1 MCRPVLGF
9 AALVDGRGTVIDID
23 ASTDLWELLR
33 ISLAQTL
40 VIGSATTCVALLDIE
55 LKNIALKVAALRVV
69 SYLVL
74 LVVDG
79 GFRSSTTDT
88 HLRIG
93 FGALREVCKIGVAV
107 TSTSHAGGEVHVV
120 GVLEAGGASC
130 ARVTQR
136 WRLGVY
142 TLDS

>member
-9 AALVDGRGTVIDID
+9 AALVDGRGTIIDVD

-40 VIGSATTCVALLDIE
+40 VSSCATTCVALLDIE
-55 LKNIALKVAALRVV
+55 LENIALKVAALGVV
-69 SYLVL
+69 AYLVL

-79 GFRSSTTDT
+79 SFRSSTTDP

-107 TSTSHAGGEVHVV
+107 TSTSRTGGEVHVV

-130 ARVTQR
+130 ARVSQHR
-136 WRLGVY
+136 RLVVY